1 MINIKVQYKND
12 KISKVTIKGHA
23 NYETFGKDIVCAA
36 VSSIA
41 TTSINAILTLDSDA
55 CKYEVNDGK
64 LDISINEN
72 SDMAL
77 KLMNNM
83 LNMLKELQDQYPKN
97 IEIGGLK

>member
-41 TTSINAILTLDSDA
+41 TTSINVILTLDSDA

-77 KLMNNM
+77 KLINNM

>member
-23 NYETFGKDIVCAA
+23 NYDTFGKDIVCAA

-77 KLMNNM
+77 KLINNM
-83 LNMLKELQDQYPKN
+83 LNMLKELQNQYPKN

>member
-77 KLMNNM
+77 KLINSM

>member
-77 KLMNNM
+77 KLINNM

>member
-77 KLMNNM
+77 KLINNM
-83 LNMLKELQDQYPKN
+83 LNMLEELQDQYPKN

>member
-12 KISKVTIKGHA
+12 KISEVAIKGHA
-23 NYETFGKDIVCAA
+23 NYDDFGKDIVCAA

-77 KLMNNM
+77 KLINNM

>member
-77 KLMNNM
+77 KLINNM
-83 LNMLKELQDQYPKN
+83 LNMLKELQNQYPKN

>member
-64 LDISINEN
+64 LDISINEK

-77 KLMNNM
+77 KLINNM

>member
-1 MINIKVQYKND
+1 MINIKVRYKND

-77 KLMNNM
+77 KLINNM